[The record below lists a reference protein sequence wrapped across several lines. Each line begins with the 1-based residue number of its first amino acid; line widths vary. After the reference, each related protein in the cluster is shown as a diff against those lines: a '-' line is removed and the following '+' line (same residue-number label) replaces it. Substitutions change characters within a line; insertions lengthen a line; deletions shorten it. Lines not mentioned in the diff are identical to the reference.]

1 MVDTSY
7 VTVWNTECILVEE
20 SDGLYLIPKEKDDIQ
35 KIRPYFDD
43 QEFVLRYSGKIG
55 YDSIA
60 FVERVQHQMNH
71 TIKIFP
77 KYIINRC
84 HIESFSG
91 FEMTGEA
98 IDDFFSPV
106 RYFYDRPKADE
117 KIKADF
123 FYNHEVADE
132 WVISF
137 EGKSLTITL
146 SYGDILS
153 HGIASDLKLHP
164 KLTVEFEQTTD
175 TLFVYRVYSCIV
187 RFLRVIRYDTNCGK
201 LSVELFD
208 RTGGRFSYNGKLR
221 DFAIGQDLF
230 YKGIHEVE
238 YSCYRPYI
246 QRFLQFAADNT
257 QYTFYHYPTEGLR
270 FRGIHYSAVDYM
282 NIFAAFEAEC
292 HANEDLYENADATK
306 VQSIKDTLVEQIK
319 TYPRDGLKKE
329 ETDFIRNARD
339 RIMQLGTQYGQ
350 QKKITNA
357 YGVLHKALDG
367 SIENIFY
374 LPEFRLNGP
383 LKSKDLKK
391 IAEFLA
397 GQRGAVAHGG
407 FSGVFTDADA
417 QKIHF
422 LEILTYAQLVK
433 RAGLDDCDIE
443 RVIGAVFGCNH
454 VLFQERYC

>member
-7 VTVWNTECILVEE
+7 VTVWDTEYILVEE

-35 KIRPYFDD
+35 KIRPHFDD
-43 QEFVLRYSGKIG
+43 PNFVLHYSGKIG
-55 YDSIA
+55 YGSIA
-60 FVERVQHQMNH
+60 YIERLQHRMNH

-84 HIESFSG
+84 HVESFSG

-98 IDDFFSPV
+98 IDDFFCPV
-106 RYFYDRPKADE
+106 RYFYGRPKADE
-117 KIKADF
+117 RDKADF
-123 FYNHEVADE
+123 FYNHEVADK
-132 WVISF
+132 WVINF
-137 EGKSLTITL
+137 EGKTITITL
-146 SYGDILS
+146 TYGDILS

-164 KLTVEFEQTTD
+164 KLTVEFEQTSD
-175 TLFVYRVYSCIV
+175 TMFVYHVYSCIV

-201 LSVELFD
+201 LRVDLFD
-208 RTGGRFSYNGKLR
+208 CIGGRFSYNGKLR
-221 DFAIGQDLF
+221 DFSIGQDLF
-230 YKGIHEVE
+230 YKGNDEVN

-292 HANEDLYENADATK
+292 HANENLYENADETK
-306 VQSIKDTLVEQIK
+306 VQDIKDALVKQIE
-319 TYPRDGLKKE
+319 TYPKEGLQKE
-329 ETDFIRNARD
+329 ETDFIKNARD
-339 RIMQLGTQYGQ
+339 RIMQQGTQYGQ
-350 QKKITNA
+350 QRKIINA
-357 YGVLHKALDG
+357 YEVLHKALDG
-367 SIENIFY
+367 SIKNIFY
-374 LPEFRLNGP
+374 LPEFKLSGP
-383 LKSKDLKK
+383 LMSKDLKR

-397 GQRGAVAHGG
+397 GQRGAVAHGS
-407 FSGVFTDADA
+407 FSGVFSDVDA

-422 LEILTYAQLVK
+422 LEILTYAQLLK

-443 RVIGAVFGCNH
+443 RVVGAIFGCNY
-454 VLFQERYC
+454 VLFQEKY